1 MMTNVGLPKQQRAFL
16 AGYRLPE
23 PRFAPHPQSLPGIEL
38 AWQSLAARNHR
49 GALIRA
55 RRAFDEQVPTTPE
68 EVAALKVALAAAEL
82 YLGGTDEAKR
92 LAGQSLE
99 LYPHQ
104 WLAHRIL
111 LMGLVA
117 RHNYKAAYLHLLHLS
132 PPDNPVATWDEPLGE
147 VDREL
152 SLAAWAWMLGEW
164 DTVAQHLLNAWPNG
178 PDEMPDAIREDWFRL
193 SLYRNRPDDAA
204 AAAALLIPHRSVE
217 QIDELLQTFVQTGLT
232 PQALALYRMAYTR
245 MPHSQVLRRRL
256 VALCIRERAFDEARR
271 LTEPGALVSLAA

>member
-1 MMTNVGLPKQQRAFL
+1 MMTTVELPKQQRAFL
-16 AGYRLPE
+16 TGYRLPE
-23 PRFAPHPQSLPGIEL
+23 PRFTPPSGLLPGIEL
-38 AWQSLAARNHR
+38 AWQSLSSRNHR
-49 GALIRA
+49 GALVRA

-82 YLGGTDEAKR
+82 HLGGTEEAKR

-111 LMGLVA
+111 LMGLIA
-117 RHNYKAAYLHLLHLS
+117 RHDYKAAYLHLLHL
-132 PPDNPVATWDEPLGE
+132 PCPEGPTATWDEPLSALE
-147 VDREL
+147 REL
-152 SLAAWAWMLGEW
+152 ALAAWAWMMGEW
-164 DTVAQHLLNAWPNG
+164 ETVAQHLLNAWPNA
-178 PDEMPDAIREDWFRL
+178 PEEMPDPIREDWFRL

-204 AAAALLIPHRSVE
+204 AAAALLIESRSVE
-217 QIDELLQTFVQTGLT
+217 QIDEMLQTFTQTGLT
-232 PQALALYRMAYTR
+232 KQALVLYRQAWQR
-245 MPHSQVLRRRL
+245 MPQSQVLRRRL